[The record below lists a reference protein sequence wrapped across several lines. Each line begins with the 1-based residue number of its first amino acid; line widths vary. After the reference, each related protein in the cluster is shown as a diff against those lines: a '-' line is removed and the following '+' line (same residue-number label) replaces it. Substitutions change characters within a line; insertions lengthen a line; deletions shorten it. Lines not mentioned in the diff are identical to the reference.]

1 MLTKQTY
8 DRLGETV
15 YRTTLANGLTVVLV
29 PKAGFHKT
37 FALMTTDYGSV
48 DNHFVPRGQTAPVRF
63 PDGIAHFLEH
73 KLFEKKDHDAFD
85 LFGKYGAS
93 SNAFTSFTQTSYLF
107 ATTSQLHANLDILL
121 DFVQDPY
128 FTPATVAKEKG
139 IIGQEIQMYDD
150 DPGWQ
155 SYFGMIGNLYPK
167 EPLSIDIAGT
177 VDSIDKITAD
187 DLYAAYRTFYHPSN
201 MSLILVGRLDPDET
215 LAWIEANQASKTFAP
230 KTPLQRIASPVT
242 APHEVVAHTTH
253 YLPVTRPKVSLGIRG
268 YDEVPAG
275 RAGLRYSVALSLVF
289 DLLFND
295 TSDNYLR
302 LYNANVI
309 DDSFGYDFLVQRGAH
324 FGQLAGDADHPEL
337 FVSEL
342 QAILDTAV
350 DQLKATQPQFELVK
364 REAIGRLIGAINS
377 VEAIANQYSGPL
389 FAGATLF
396 DELTILEALQF
407 EDLVPLAQRFF
418 KQGRQT
424 VATILPEELRNR

>member
-1 MLTKQTY
+1 MLNKQTY
-8 DRLGETV
+8 AQLGEAV
-15 YRTTLANGLTVVLV
+15 YRTTLSNGLQVILV

-37 FALMTTDYGSV
+37 FAIMTTDYGSI
-48 DNHFVPRGQTAPVRF
+48 DNVFVPRGQTAAVRF

-85 LFGKYGAS
+85 LFGQFGAS

-107 ATTSQLHANLDILL
+107 ATTNHLHENLDILL

-128 FTPATVAKEKG
+128 FTPATVNKEKG

-177 VDSIDKITAD
+177 VDSIDQITAD

-201 MSLILVGRLDPDET
+201 MSLVLTGKLDPEQT
-215 LAWIEANQASKTFAP
+215 LDWIETNQARKTFTPSAP
-230 KTPLQRIASPVT
+230 IQRVASPATQPDQVIRQ
-242 APHEVVAHTTH
+242 TTRH
-253 YLPVTRPKVSLGIRG
+253 LSVTRPKVSLGIRG
-268 YDEVPAG
+268 FDTVPTG
-275 RAGLRYSVALSLVF
+275 RAALTYSVAVSLIF

-302 LYNANVI
+302 LYDANVI
-309 DDSFGYDFLVQRGAH
+309 DDSFGYDFQVQRGAH
-324 FGQLAGDADHPEL
+324 FGQLAGDTDQPEL
-337 FVSEL
+337 FVSEF
-342 QAILDTAV
+342 QAILADVFT
-350 DQLKATQPQFELVK
+350 QLKLAEPQFDLVK

-377 VEAIANQYSGPL
+377 PEAIANQYSGPL
-389 FAGATLF
+389 FGGTMLF
-396 DELTILEALQF
+396 DELTVLEDLRF
-407 EDLVPLAQRFF
+407 EDLLPVAHAFWDHSV
-418 KQGRQT
+418 QT
-424 VATILPEELRNR
+424 VATILPEGLRND

>member
-1 MLTKQTY
+1 MLTQQAY
-8 DRLGETV
+8 ERLGETV
-15 YRTTLANGLTVVLV
+15 YRTTLANGLKVVLV

-37 FALMTTDYGSV
+37 FALMTTDYGSI
-48 DNHFVPRGQTAPVRF
+48 DNHFVPRGQTTPVRF

-85 LFGKYGAS
+85 LFGQYGAS

-121 DFVQDPY
+121 DFVQEPY
-128 FTPATVAKEKG
+128 FTPVTVAKEKG

-177 VDSIDKITAD
+177 VDSIDRITAD
-187 DLYAAYRTFYHPSN
+187 DLYAAYQTFYHPSN
-201 MSLILVGRLDPDET
+201 MSLVLVGRLDPDET
-215 LAWIEANQASKTFAP
+215 LAWIEANQAKKTFAP

-242 APHEVVAHTTH
+242 APSEVVAQTTR

-337 FVSEL
+337 LVSEL
-342 QAILDTAV
+342 QAILTTAV
-350 DQLKATQPQFELVK
+350 DQLKASQPQFELVK

-407 EDLVPLAQRFF
+407 DDLIPLAQRFF
-418 KQGRQT
+418 EQGRQT
-424 VATILPEELRNR
+424 VATILPEGLRNR

>member
-1 MLTKQTY
+1 MLTQQAY

-15 YRTTLANGLTVVLV
+15 YRTTLANGLQVVLV

-37 FALMTTDYGSV
+37 FAIMTTDYGSI
-48 DNHFVPRGQTAPVRF
+48 DNHFVPRGQQAAVRF

-128 FTPATVAKEKG
+128 FTPETVNKEKG

-177 VDSIDKITAD
+177 VASIDQITAD

-201 MSLILVGRLDPDET
+201 MSLVLVGQLDPAET
-215 LAWIEANQASKTFAP
+215 LDWITADQAKKTFAP
-230 KTPLQRIASPVT
+230 ASPLQRIASPVT
-242 APHEVVAHTTH
+242 APDQVVAQTTR
-253 YLPVTRPKVSLGIRG
+253 YLAVTRPKVSLGIRG
-268 YDEVPAG
+268 YDAVPAG
-275 RAGLRYSVALSLVF
+275 RAGLRYNVALSLVF

-302 LYNANVI
+302 LYDANVI

-324 FGQLAGDADHPEL
+324 FGQLAGDTDHPEL

-342 QAILDTAV
+342 QAILADV
-350 DQLKATQPQFELVK
+350 MPQLQAAQPQFELVK
-364 REAIGRLIGAINS
+364 REAIGRLIGAVNS

-389 FAGATLF
+389 FAGSTLF
-396 DELTILEALQF
+396 DELTILEDLQF
-407 EDLVPLAQRFF
+407 ADLLPLAQAFF
-418 KQGRQT
+418 TQGRQT
-424 VATILPEELRNR
+424 VATILPEGLRNR